1 MNLFRIPTIT
11 TRTLPAHLSA
21 VLTLLI
27 VIALVGCDDNP
38 VGASDAAASPDAP
51 EASAQPIAVSG
62 SGVHYF
68 TTAVIHSQEPTEN
81 GMIQR
86 STDIIEL
93 TGDLSGYILYHP
105 VSVFDYEAGTLVN
118 TGTQFFSGTVAGS
131 APVVLHDDEFRF
143 DVDLA
148 TGATTGEVYL
158 GRSNDAPKRGGWY
171 ECTLDVIGTG
181 LTPEGNGM
189 VDYSGECTPRGNVE

>member
-1 MNLFRIPTIT
+1 MEITMPTDH
-11 TRTLPAHLSA
+11 TRTNP
-21 VLTLLI
+21 LLALFI
-27 VIALVGCDDNP
+27 LVALVGCDTNP
-38 VGASDAAASPDAP
+38 VSDSASTLPDAP
-51 EASAQPIAVSG
+51 EASAQPFAVSG

-68 TTAVIHSQEPTEN
+68 TTAIIHSQEPTDH

-105 VSVFDYEAGTLVN
+105 TSVFDNEAGTLVN
-118 TGTQFFSGTVAGS
+118 TGTQLFSGTIAGS
-131 APVVLHDDEFRF
+131 APMILHDDAFRF

-158 GRSNDAPKRGGWY
+158 GRSNDAPTRGGWY
-171 ECTLDVIGTG
+171 ECTLDVVGTG

-189 VDYSGECTPRGNVE
+189 VDYSGECTPRGNAG